1 MAGSGGG
8 APDGMEW
15 RMPGW
20 IKKTVLYSLPESLQK
35 KFSKTAFFGVFLSN
49 HTRGLA
55 TRELGWIRRQLFSYP
70 SYPDCISA

>member
-15 RMPGW
+15 RLPEW
-20 IKKTVLYSLPESLQK
+20 IKKTVLYRPPESLQK

-49 HTRGLA
+49 HVQTLA
-55 TRELGWIRRQLFSYP
+55 TT
-70 SYPDCISA
+70 